1 MTRAVVLQHQ
11 DDAPP
16 GLLEVWAGH
25 RGLTLEVLRPDRDP
39 LPDPGDVRAAC
50 AIVLGSDA
58 SVAARTEPWIAPE
71 LDWLRGADA
80 AGLPVLGIC
89 FGAQAL
95 AAALGGDVRRAAA
108 PEIGWIR
115 LGEHRAPVPAG
126 PWFAWH
132 EDVLDPPP
140 GADVLARNAV
150 GVQAWATGRHLAVQF
165 HPEVTPRI
173 VEGWASAYGRALAD
187 AGVDAAALRDEGAA
201 HGGAAYAA
209 AQALFDGFAER
220 AGLP

>member
-1 MTRAVVLQHQ
+1 VTRAVVLQHQ

-16 GLLEVWAGH
+16 GLLEAWAGH
-25 RGLTLEVLRPDRDP
+25 RGVALDVLRPDRDP
-39 LPDPGDVRAAC
+39 LPDPAGVRAAC
-50 AIVLGSDA
+50 AIVLGLGRLGRRPD
-58 SVAARTEPWIAPE
+58 EPWIAPE

-115 LGEHRAPVPAG
+115 LAEHRAPVPAG

-140 GADVLARNAV
+140 GADVLARNPV

-165 HPEVTPRI
+165 HPEVTPQI

-187 AGVDAAALRDEGAA
+187 AGVDAAALRDEGAER
-201 HGGAAYAA
+201 GAEAYTS